1 MNTNQNGLSMPRKSK
16 AKRRR
21 TKKTGISI
29 LGVAETAMLL
39 NVASNAM
46 FNNSLMSFLS
56 GPSTGAAAG
65 TYSMTLRELMGQ
77 YGSQSTRVYG
87 PTATAAGH
95 AQTYAGAIGHNLRK
109 NWLGAAGQMI
119 LIPIA
124 FRFGKQIA
132 KPAINR
138 TNRLLTKAKV
148 AKTVKL

>member
-1 MNTNQNGLSMPRKSK
+1 MPRKSK

-39 NVASNAM
+39 NVVSRAM
-46 FNNSLMSFLS
+46 FNNDIVSFVRGKDS
-56 GPSTGAAAG
+56 GGSSSFTLNLKEIMGGGTAG
-65 TYSMTLRELMGQ
+65 
-77 YGSQSTRVYG
+77 VYG
-87 PTATAAGH
+87 PSATRAGID
-95 AQTYAGAIGHNLRK
+95 ASALGVIGHNLRN
-109 NWLGAAGQMI
+109 NWVGAAGQMI

>member
-1 MNTNQNGLSMPRKSK
+1 MPRKSK

-39 NVASNAM
+39 NVVSNAM
-46 FNNSLMSFLS
+46 FNNNLMAFLS
-56 GPSTGAAAG
+56 SNTAGASG
-65 TYSMTLRELMGQ
+65 TYSMTLREIMGQ
-77 YGSQSTRVYG
+77 YGTAASGRVYG

-95 AQTYAGAIGHNLRK
+95 SQSFAGAIGRNLRQ
-109 NWLGAAGQMI
+109 NWVGAAGQMI

-124 FRFGKQIA
+124 FRFGKEIA

>member
-1 MNTNQNGLSMPRKSK
+1 MPRKSK

-39 NVASNAM
+39 NVASEAM
-46 FNNSLMSFLS
+46 FNNSLMGFLS
-56 GPSTGAAAG
+56 GPSSGLAKG
-65 TYSMTLRELMGQ
+65 TNNITLRELMGQ
-77 YGSQSTRVYG
+77 YGSQASRVWG
-87 PTATAAGH
+87 PSADKQGH
-95 AQTYAGAIGHNLRK
+95 SQTYAGVIGYNLRQ
-109 NWLGAAGQMI
+109 NWISAAGKMI
-119 LIPIA
+119 LIPIC